1 MAILYVTQQGAVL
14 HKSGNQVIVKKDRDV
29 LQEIPIIQLDEVV
42 IFGNGHIT
50 TPAIGYLLDKNVPV
64 SFLSSH
70 GKYRG
75 KLQPRYAKDTLIR
88 QGQYAV
94 ATDSQRCL
102 ELAKC
107 FVHGKLTNSVRF
119 CQRQKKRNTDAVK
132 SAVGSMRQTLS
143 NLENAKNLDA
153 LLGYEGTGA
162 AAHYRAFREF
172 LTHDWGFTTRQFR
185 PPPDPINAMLSL
197 GYTLLHNHVY
207 AFINVVGL
215 DPYRGYFHQP
225 KHGHAA
231 LASDLME
238 EFRQIIVDGY
248 VLSTIN
254 NNRLRPDDFEQ
265 TNKGIRFTK
274 EALNRFLTGYYGR
287 MQQTFQHPTR
297 NEQTTYLRCIEL
309 QVRHLARVITGEETT
324 YKPFLIKSA

>member
-1 MAILYVTQQGAVL
+1 MAILYITQQGAVL
-14 HKSGNQVIVKKDRDV
+14 HKSGNQIVVKKDRDV
-29 LQEIPIIQLDEVV
+29 LQEIPIVQLDEVV
-42 IFGNGHIT
+42 IFGNGHLT
-50 TPAIGYLLDKNVPV
+50 TQTIGYLLQKNIPV

-70 GKYRG
+70 GKYKG

-88 QGQYAV
+88 QRQYAV
-94 ATDSQRCL
+94 AADPPRCL

-107 FVHGKLTNSVRF
+107 FVRGKLTNTIRF
-119 CQRQKKRNTDAVK
+119 SQRQRTQNSEVK
-132 SAVGSMRQTLS
+132 SAMGTMRHTLEK
-143 NLENAKNLDA
+143 LEGAKNLEG

-162 AAHYRAFREF
+162 AAHYRAFRQ
-172 LTHDWGFTTRQFR
+172 LLAHDWGFTTRQFR

-207 AFINVVGL
+207 TFTNVVGF
-215 DPYRGYFHQP
+215 DPYCGFFHQP

-238 EFRQIIVDGY
+238 EFRQVIVDGY
-248 VLSTIN
+248 VLSLIN
-254 NNRLRPDDFEQ
+254 NKRVRPEDFEQ

-274 EALNRFLTGYYGR
+274 ETLDRFLTGYYGR

-297 NEQTTYLRCIEL
+297 KEKTTYLRSIEL
-309 QVRHLARVITGEETT
+309 QVRHLARVIAGEDPA
-324 YKPFLIKSA
+324 YKPFLLRA